1 MIFWGT
7 WWKPHIVWY
16 SQTNVLL
23 KSDDKVL
30 IQGNLKTKQ
39 TLKSTRSMQYEVE
52 HLKNMSKYN
61 RILLQG
67 EQRQCYY

>member
-16 SQTNVLL
+16 SQTNILL

-52 HLKNMSKYN
+52 HLKNMSK
-61 RILLQG
+61 
-67 EQRQCYY
+67 